1 MPACIA
7 HTHTPLPACSRAL
20 DLPPLLPV
28 QTAQHASHVAQAK
41 GEELRSVQGGCPA
54 QLVLYWTVPCEQALL
69 PLGCCCWAGQLS
81 LHAMHNL
88 HCLLPASSCTALP
101 LPAEEAEAL
110 KGREGEHWEKAK
122 AYGEEARRAGKEEM
136 QHRLGL
142 VGAFLLVALLPLAV
156 PVAATGCWAA
166 PGCLLLDGCP

>member
-1 MPACIA
+1 
-7 HTHTPLPACSRAL
+7 
-20 DLPPLLPV
+20 
-28 QTAQHASHVAQAK
+28 
-41 GEELRSVQGGCPA
+41 
-54 QLVLYWTVPCEQALL
+54 
-69 PLGCCCWAGQLS
+69 
-81 LHAMHNL
+81 MHNL